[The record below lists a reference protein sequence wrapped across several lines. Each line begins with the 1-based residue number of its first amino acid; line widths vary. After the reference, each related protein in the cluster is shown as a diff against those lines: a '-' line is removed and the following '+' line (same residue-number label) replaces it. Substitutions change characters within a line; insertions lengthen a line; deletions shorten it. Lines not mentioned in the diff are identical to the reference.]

1 MDYKLP
7 IGNEER
13 GGRPIVYVRPVEVAD
28 LPQEVREQVGDEEV
42 LYSVHDANGQRLA
55 LVKGR
60 RLAFELA
67 RQNDMEPVN
76 VH

>member
-7 IGNEER
+7 FDSDGQA
-13 GGRPIVYVRPVEVAD
+13 GKPIVYVRPVEVAE
-28 LPQEVREQVGDEEV
+28 LPQEVREQAGDEEV
-42 LYSVHDANGQRLA
+42 LYSVHDENGQRLA

-60 RLAFELA
+60 QLAFELA
-67 RQNDMEPVN
+67 RQNDMVPVN

>member
-7 IGNEER
+7 FDSEED
-13 GGRPIVYVRPVEVAD
+13 GGQPIVYVRPVEVAD
-28 LPQEVREQVGDEEV
+28 LPEEVREQAGDEDV
-42 LYSVHDANGQRLA
+42 LYSVHAANGQRLA

-67 RQNDMEPVN
+67 RQNDMVPVN

>member
-7 IGNEER
+7 FDSDER
-13 GGRPIVYVRPVEVAD
+13 GAQPIVYVRPVEVAD
-28 LPQEVREQVGDEEV
+28 LPDEVREQVGDEAI
-42 LYSVHDANGQRLA
+42 LYSVHDEDGQRLA

-67 RQNDMEPVN
+67 RQNDLFPVN